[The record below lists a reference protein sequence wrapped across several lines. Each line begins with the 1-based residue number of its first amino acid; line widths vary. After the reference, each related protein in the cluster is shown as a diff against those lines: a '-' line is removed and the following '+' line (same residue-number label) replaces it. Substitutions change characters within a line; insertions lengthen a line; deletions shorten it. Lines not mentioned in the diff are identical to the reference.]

1 MVSFCADPSVLP
13 DWHWMACYL
22 TTGSHFA
29 LYRSVLVVLLLLALA
44 APLALGMGFLGA
56 LAVRSGN
63 AALRGVGT
71 VYVSMVRGIP
81 DVIFFLFVPFAIDQ
95 GVEFL
100 RHKILCPDWDQPIRQ
115 GNDFIVCQ
123 AAKMPL
129 ASDPAWMHDVW
140 GFTLAL
146 IAFALVFG
154 AFAANTLNG
163 AMNAV
168 PRAQLETAEAYGMTQ
183 AQTFRR
189 VLLPQMWVYALPGL
203 SNLWMILTK
212 ATPRLFLLGIQDVVF
227 WARELGGQKT
237 GHYAYTH
244 PDWRVWYFLGV
255 LAFYLTLTWVS
266 QKVFD
271 RLMVRLNHG
280 QATAGGEALRKAPA

>member
-1 MVSFCADPSVLP
+1 MFSFCTDPSTLP
-13 DWHWMACYL
+13 DWQWMACYL
-22 TTGSHFA
+22 TTASHFA

-56 LAVRSGN
+56 LAVRSANRVLKGI
-63 AALRGVGT
+63 GT
-71 VYVSMVRGIP
+71 IYVSMVRGVP
-81 DVIFFLFVPFAIDQ
+81 DIIFFLFVPFAIDQ
-95 GVEFL
+95 GVEYA
-100 RHKILCPDWDQPIRQ
+100 RHRVLCPDWDQPVRQ
-115 GNDFIVCQ
+115 GNDFIVCP

-146 IAFALVFG
+146 IAFAVVFG

-168 PRAQLETAEAYGMTQ
+168 PKAQLETAEAYGMSQ
-183 AQTFRR
+183 RQTFRR
-189 VLLPQMWVYALPGL
+189 ILMPQMWVYALPGL

-212 ATPRLFLLGIQDVVF
+212 ATPLLFLLGIQDVVF

-255 LAFYLTLTWVS
+255 LAFYLTLTWGS
-266 QKVFD
+266 QKFFD
-271 RLMVRLNHG
+271 RLMLRLNRG
-280 QATAGGEALRKAPA
+280 QATAGGEALRKAAA

>member
-1 MVSFCADPSVLP
+1 MFSFCADPSVLP
-13 DWHWMACYL
+13 DWQWMACYL
-22 TTGSHFA
+22 TTGSHMA

-56 LAVRSGN
+56 LAMRSRN
-63 AALRGVGT
+63 LIVKPLGT
-71 VYVSMVRGIP
+71 IYVSMVRGVP
-81 DVIFFLFVPFAIDQ
+81 DIIFFLFVPFAIDQ
-95 GVEFL
+95 GVEYA
-100 RHKILCPDWDQPIRQ
+100 RHRILCPDWDQPVRQ
-115 GNDFIVCQ
+115 GNDFIVCA

-129 ASDPAWMHDVW
+129 ATDPAWVHNLW
-140 GFTLAL
+140 GFLLAL
-146 IAFALVFG
+146 AAFALVFG

-168 PRAQLETAEAYGMTQ
+168 PRGQLETAEAYGMTPGQ
-183 AQTFRR
+183 SFRR
-189 VLLPQMWVYALPGL
+189 ILLPQMWVYALPGL

-212 ATPRLFLLGIQDVVF
+212 ATPLLFLLGIQDVVF

-237 GHYAYTH
+237 GHYEYPH

-255 LAFYLTLTWVS
+255 LAFYLTLTWTS

-271 RLMVRLNHG
+271 RLMVRMSRG
-280 QATAGGEALRKAPA
+280 QATSGGEALRRAGA

>member
-1 MVSFCADPSVLP
+1 MFTFCSDPSTLP
-13 DWHWMACYL
+13 DWQWMACYL
-22 TTGSHFA
+22 TTGSHMA

-56 LAVRSGN
+56 LAVRAQSRLVRLPGL
-63 AALRGVGT
+63 A
-71 VYVSMVRGIP
+71 YVSMVRGVP
-81 DVIFFLFVPFAIDQ
+81 DIIFFLFVPLAIDQ
-95 GVEFL
+95 GVEYA
-100 RHKILCPDWDQPIRQ
+100 RHRLLCPDWPDPVRQ
-115 GNDFIVCQ
+115 GNDFIVCP

-129 ASDPAWMHDVW
+129 ATDPAWVHDVW
-140 GFTLAL
+140 GFSLAL
-146 IAFALVFG
+146 FAFALVFG

-163 AMNAV
+163 AMAAV
-168 PRAQLETAEAYGMTQ
+168 PRAQLETGEAYGMTR

-189 VLLPQMWVYALPGL
+189 ILLPQMWVYALPGL

-212 ATPRLFLLGIQDVVF
+212 ATPLLFLLGIQDVVF

-237 GHYAYTH
+237 GHYAYAH

-255 LAFYLTLTWVS
+255 LVFYLGLTWIS

-271 RLMVRLNHG
+271 RLMARLNHG
-280 QATAGGEALRKAPA
+280 QATAGGEALRKAAA